1 MGCMIDTVRNG
12 IHLRLQAL
20 DEAGGGRLALTA
32 FAARRPE
39 TLANPMGK
47 AELQGFSQVHL
58 TGENQAAHHGGQHQG
73 SNAGGILRYVSHA
86 WGANAAGETLT
97 VVEVSAACR
106 ITTHWQ
112 FYIGIPIVR
121 SWREVTNVSDKAIG
135 LEYVSA
141 FEYAGLGQ
149 VNAALRD
156 EGRLHL
162 PYHSWMAEMQWKTR
176 TLSDCGLSSLPV
188 HVPIGRFSVGNTG
201 SWGTKEM
208 LPMAV
213 LEDPGSGETFFWQIE
228 HHGSWNWELGS
239 RGGDVYLALSGPSE
253 RENQWW
259 KSLAPGESFVTVP
272 VAVGVIQGTSEAA
285 FNVLTAY
292 RRRMR
297 RAHWDNE
304 KLPVVFNDYM
314 NCLMGDPTTAK
325 LLPLIDKAAE
335 AGCEFFVIDAG
346 WYSDGHWWN
355 LVGEW
360 LPSQARFPGGIAE
373 PLRIIRE
380 KGMVPGLWL
389 EIERMGIQCPL
400 AAQWPDECFFMRHG
414 KRVIDHHSYQLDFRH
429 PTVVAH
435 ADGVVARLV
444 NDYGVGF
451 IKMDYNIEIGA
462 GTEVGAG
469 SVGDGLLEH
478 QRAYLAWLKRLFV
491 RYPDL
496 IIENCSSGAMRLAY
510 SLMEQHTVCSTTDNQ
525 DYLGNARISINTAT
539 GVTPE
544 QAGVWAYPL
553 TDADEESVIMNMVSA
568 MSWRIYLSGRIT
580 DMNPNFMALIQ
591 AGIDGYKEMRAL
603 IPRATLHWPL
613 GLVQHND
620 PWGAFAFT
628 AEGTTYLSVWRF
640 GAQASVEIPCPWIA
654 DGKKVEVSCF
664 YPASHPVPFTWD
676 RERKVLTVEMVKAN
690 SARILRFSKNDGC
703 L

>member
-1 MGCMIDTVRNG
+1 MACLIDEAKNG
-12 IHLRLQAL
+12 IHLKLEAL
-20 DEAGGGRLALTA
+20 AGDQGGRLALTA
-32 FAARRPE
+32 FSARSPE
-39 TLANPMGK
+39 ALANPLGK
-47 AELQGFSQVHL
+47 PELQGFSQVHL

-73 SNAGGILRYVSHA
+73 SNAGGVQRYRSHE
-86 WGANAAGETLT
+86 WGGNASGETLT
-97 VVEVSAACR
+97 VVEASDRCR

-112 FYIGIPIVR
+112 FFTGLPMVR
-121 SWREVTNVSDKAIG
+121 SWREVTNVSDQAIG
-135 LEYVSA
+135 LEYVSS
-141 FEYAGLGQ
+141 FEYVGLGQ

-156 EGRLHL
+156 EARLHL

-176 TLSDCGLSSLPV
+176 TLSDCGLSSLPSQA
-188 HVPIGRFSVGNTG
+188 PIGRFFVSNTG

-213 LEDPGSGETFFWQIE
+213 LEDPASGETIFWQIE

-239 RGGDVYLALSGPSE
+239 KGGDVYLALSGPSE

-259 KSLAPGESFVTVP
+259 KSLAPGETFVTVP
-272 VAVGVIQGTSEAA
+272 VAVGVIHGTNAEA

-297 RAHWDNE
+297 RPHWDNE
-304 KLPVVFNDYM
+304 RLPVVFNDYM
-314 NCLMGDPTTAK
+314 NCLIGDPTTAK

-346 WYSDGHWWN
+346 WYSDGYWWN

-360 LPSQARFPGGIAE
+360 QPSAARFPGGIAE

-400 AAQWPDECFFMRHG
+400 AAQWPDACFFMRHG
-414 KRVIDHHSYQLDFRH
+414 RRVIDHHSYQLDFRH

-435 ADGVVARLV
+435 ATSVVDRLV
-444 NDYGVGF
+444 RDYGVGF
-451 IKMDYNIEIGA
+451 IKMDYNIESGA
-462 GTEVGAG
+462 GTEVDAD

-478 QRAYLAWLKRLFV
+478 QRAYMAWLKTLFV
-491 RYPDL
+491 RHPDL
-496 IIENCSSGAMRLAY
+496 IIENCSSGAMRLTY
-510 SLMEQHTVCSTTDNQ
+510 SLMALHTVCSTTDNC

-544 QAGVWAYPL
+544 QAGVWSYPL
-553 TDADEESVIMNMVSA
+553 TGADEESVIMNMVSA
-568 MSWRIYLSGRIT
+568 MSWRVYLSGKIT
-580 DMNPNFMALIQ
+580 EMNPQLMALIQ
-591 AGIDGYKEMRAL
+591 AGIAGYKEMRAF

-620 PWGAFAFT
+620 PWGAYAFT
-628 AEGTTYLSVWRF
+628 AESRTYLSVWRF
-640 GAQASVEIPCPWIA
+640 GEEAAIEIPCPWIT
-654 DGKKVEVSCF
+654 DGQKVEVSCF
-664 YPASHPVPFTWD
+664 YPSSHPVPFAWD
-676 RERKVLTVEMVKAN
+676 GGKKVLSVEMTAEN
-690 SARILRFSKNDGC
+690 SARIFRLKR
-703 L
+703 